1 MEKDSRVKEKTMYL
15 LIIVEVCDMLS
26 CCYIMQGPV
35 NHANKSTSFVVL
47 WQLRPRYKQ
56 KEKQN

>member
-1 MEKDSRVKEKTMYL
+1 MYL
-15 LIIVEVCDMLS
+15 LIIVEVFDMLS

-35 NHANKSTSFVVL
+35 NHANKNTSFVLL
-47 WQLRPRYKQ
+47 WQLQPRYKQ

>member
-1 MEKDSRVKEKTMYL
+1 MKERTMYL
-15 LIIVEVCDMLS
+15 LIIVEVFDMLS

-35 NHANKSTSFVVL
+35 NHANKSKSFVLL
-47 WQLRPRYKQ
+47 WQLQLRYKQ

>member
-1 MEKDSRVKEKTMYL
+1 MKEKTMYL
-15 LIIVEVCDMLS
+15 LIIVEVFDMLS

-35 NHANKSTSFVVL
+35 NHANKSKSFVLL